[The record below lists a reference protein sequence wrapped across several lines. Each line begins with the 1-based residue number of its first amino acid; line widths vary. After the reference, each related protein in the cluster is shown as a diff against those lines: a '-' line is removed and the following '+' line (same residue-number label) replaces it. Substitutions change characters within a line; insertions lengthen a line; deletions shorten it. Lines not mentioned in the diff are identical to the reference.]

1 MCERCT
7 KIDAKIARYRRMSE
21 DVDDESVVA
30 LVKTFIADLERE
42 KTALHPKRERRGP
55 ASE

>member
-30 LVKTFIADLERE
+30 LIKTFIADLERE
-42 KTALHPKRERRGP
+42 KTGFHPKREGRGL